1 MPAEVEFTEVA
12 AHPKVESVSYAHLSV
27 ELGHL
32 YMEDLQRG
40 PAFLDAHFRQVA
52 PWFEAARLSCV
63 DSLGGRTPRISTC
76 FLVDDYFTRLSPPDV
91 VIPQLLESASAAGLR
106 IDYLARESGCAR
118 ADEVRLAEL
127 VAGRLIAEPPP
138 NTNGSRP
145 PPHENGWLTNGERS
159 PCDSAAEAMGIPAN
173 WTPPRETAANRHSI
187 FVDIELWDDD
197 GGRRT
202 WSCPFLAAVWQLLRL
217 GLLRHDGRAVAVPQ
231 PSSGPWPTDW
241 DRLPAV
247 IALGTGAASFFAYR
261 TCSVLAGRFL
271 SVEHAV
277 RTILSQVSVD
287 AVAGRQA
294 LERSRAEGVELPEEI
309 VDRVEY
315 VLTGRTAAWR

>member
-1 MPAEVEFTEVA
+1 MPAEIEFTEVA
-12 AHPKVESVSYAHLSV
+12 AQPRVESVSYAHLSV

-52 PWFEAARLSCV
+52 PWSEAARLSCV
-63 DSLGGRTPRISTC
+63 DGLGGRTPRISTC

-91 VIPQLLESASAAGLR
+91 VIPQLLDAAAAAGLR
-106 IDYLARESGCAR
+106 IDYLARESGCAY
-118 ADEVRLAEL
+118 ADEVPLAEL
-127 VAGRLIAEPPP
+127 VAARLVAEPPL

-159 PCDSAAEAMGIPAN
+159 PSDRAAEAMGVLSP
-173 WTPPRETAANRHSI
+173 WTPPRETSANRHSI
-187 FVDIELWDDD
+187 FVDVELWDDD
-197 GGRRT
+197 TDRRT

-217 GLLRHDGRAVAVPQ
+217 GLLRHEGRAVAVPQ
-231 PSSGPWPTDW
+231 PWSAPWPSDW
-241 DRLPAV
+241 DRLPPV
-247 IALGTGAASFFAYR
+247 VALGTGAASFFAYR
-261 TCSVLAGRFL
+261 TCSVLASRFL
-271 SVEHAV
+271 PVEHAV

-287 AVAGRQA
+287 AGAGRQA
-294 LERSRAEGVELPEEI
+294 RERSRAEGVDLPDEI